1 MTARVGIDHAPDV
14 DPTHT
19 RNLPRVV
26 IVERAAPGHARV
38 VHEDGDGTQ
47 FFFCPCDHR
56 CDRTGVGNIRGRGN
70 RAPAGASDF
79 RDQFVRCIGVRGIVH
94 ADGDAVLRQAPRGGS
109 PDTAG
114 AAGHQRHLIAP
125 RHGYCPRSALGRQ
138 SVLARDGRNKS
149 GHDAGSGDRGKRI

>member
-26 IVERAAPGHARV
+26 IVERAAPCHPGI

-47 FFFCPCDHR
+47 FLFCPRDHR
-56 CDRTGVGNIRGRGN
+56 RDRGGVGNIRRCCNGVS
-70 RAPAGASDF
+70 AGAGNF
-79 RDQFVRCIGVRGIVH
+79 RDQFVRRSGMRGIVH
-94 ADGDAVLRQAPRGGS
+94 TDGGAVLRQSPGSCS

-114 AAGHQRHLIAP
+114 ATGHQRHLIAP
-125 RHGYCPRSALGRQ
+125 RHGYRPS
-138 SVLARDGRNKS
+138 LA
-149 GHDAGSGDRGKRI
+149 AGNHMVTICQW